1 MNRLPIL
8 LLLAVAAPV
17 AAQQASALKGHDTDA
32 PIDFDAAR
40 IEVRD
45 KDNQA
50 ILTGNVKIRQAE
62 MRLDADSVKIFYL
75 RPKTGDP
82 QVKRLDAQGNVVL
95 TSPTEKASGRNGIY
109 DVTTKQVTMYGD
121 VVLIRGE
128 SVLRGQRLSIDLDS
142 GRSTLDGAGAGGE
155 GKPGA
160 PSTSG
165 RVSGRFVVPP
175 RDSK

>member
-1 MNRLPIL
+1 MKTAAAAL
-8 LLLAVAAPV
+8 LFVLAVPA
-17 AAQQASALKGHDTDA
+17 AAQDSGLKNHNTDA

-50 ILTGNVKIRQAE
+50 LLSGAVKIVQAE
-62 MRLDADSVKIFYL
+62 MTLTADNVKIFYD

-82 QVKRLDAQGNVVL
+82 QVKRLDADGNVVL
-95 TSPTEKASGRNGIY
+95 TTPTEKASGRYGIY
-109 DVTTKQVTMYGD
+109 DVTQKQVTLIGS
-121 VVLIRGE
+121 VVLNRGE
-128 SVLRGQRLSIDLDS
+128 SVLRGQRLAIDLDS
-142 GRSTLDGAGAGGE
+142 GRSTLDGAGAGGTA
-155 GKPGA
+155 KPGQTA
-160 PSTSG
+160 PSG

>member
-1 MNRLPIL
+1 MKPLPIL
-8 LLLAVAAPV
+8 LLLALAAPV
-17 AAQQASALKGHDTDA
+17 AAQQSSALKNHDTDA

-40 IEVRD
+40 IEVHD

-62 MRLDADSVKIFYL
+62 MKHDADNVKIFYL
-75 RPKTGDP
+75 RPATGDP

-95 TSPTEKASGRNGIY
+95 TSPTEKATGRYGIY
-109 DVTTKQVTMYGD
+109 DVTTKQVTMIGD
-121 VVLIRGE
+121 VVLTRGE
-128 SVLRGQRLSIDLDS
+128 SVLRGQRLAIDLDS

-155 GKPGA
+155 GKPGSPA
-160 PSTSG
+160 TGG

-175 RDSK
+175 RDTK